1 MTNFKLVTKIGNES
15 INITKVKTRAE
26 AICVFSMVKD
36 LSEKD
41 LLELFYVVRD
51 K

>member
-1 MTNFKLVTKIGNES
+1 MTNFKLVTKTDNET
-15 INITKVKTRAE
+15 INVTKVKTRAE
-26 AICVFSMVKD
+26 AICVFSITKN